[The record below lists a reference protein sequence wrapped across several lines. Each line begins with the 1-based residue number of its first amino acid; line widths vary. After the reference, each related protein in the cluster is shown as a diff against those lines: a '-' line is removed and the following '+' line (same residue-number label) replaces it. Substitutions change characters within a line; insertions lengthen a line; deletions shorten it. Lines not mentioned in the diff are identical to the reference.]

1 MSGVEPMSAT
11 RGFSWGVRL
20 STHGGCRGWEV
31 SGRRMVGG
39 FPRELD
45 LSIHPFTLSSSGLPA
60 GYHIE
65 YPEGEMVG
73 WHHRLNGH
81 EFKQA
86 QGDG

>member
-1 MSGVEPMSAT
+1 MA
-11 RGFSWGVRL
+11 
-20 STHGGCRGWEV
+20 
-31 SGRRMVGG
+31 GG
-39 FPRELD
+39 FPGELD

-60 GYHIE
+60 GYHVE